1 MTIGGAPH
9 VAIAR
14 HLGEHGSGSDR
25 GARRVAADD
34 RTLLVADVAEAK
46 AVDEADRI
54 LARDAF
60 EGAAKRFEVRAVQP
74 TRVDPA
80 HAADDDRRLGRRA
93 EDERIELLAPGLG
106 VLLRVVQPRERAPF
120 RERQLLEIEQDRCC
134 DERTCE
140 RAAAGFVGARYVA
153 AGERSVEG
161 KEATAGPRG
170 AFLRGC
176 RSGLAAS
183 R

>member
-9 VAIAR
+9 VAVAR
-14 HLGEHGSGSDR
+14 DLREHRSSGDR

-34 RTLLVADVAEAK
+34 RALLVADVAEAK
-46 AVDEADRI
+46 AIDEADRM

-60 EGAAKRFEVRAVQP
+60 ERCAERLEVRAVQP
-74 TRVDPA
+74 ARVD
-80 HAADDDRRLGRRA
+80 AADAANHDRRLRRGA
-93 EDERIELLAPGLG
+93 EDERVELLAPGLG
-106 VLLRVVQPRERAPF
+106 VLLRVVQPREGAALRK
-120 RERQLLEIEQDRCC
+120 RQLLEIEQDRSC

-140 RAAAGFVGARYVA
+140 RAAAGLVCARYVA
-153 AGERSVEG
+153 PAERSIERE
-161 KEATAGPRG
+161 EATAGPRRP
-170 AFLRGC
+170 LPRGC